1 MSLWGTVHHSLDGV
15 LGIPVEINRKIT
27 ATGDISPETF
37 PGRGNYMHLFRA
49 GELREWLI
57 QANLRIVA
65 MSASNCLSIG
75 WNDWLE
81 EIRSD
86 EEKWEE
92 LLRMELEA
100 CAEEGSLNM
109 GTHMI
114 AIAEK
119 NRCHPT
125 V

>member
-1 MSLWGTVHHSLDGV
+1 MSLWGSAHHRLNGV
-15 LGIPVEINRKIT
+15 LGIPVETNRKIT
-27 ATGDISPETF
+27 ATGDISRETF
-37 PGRGNYMHLFRA
+37 PGRGNFMHMFRA
-49 GELREWLI
+49 GELREWLA
-57 QANLRIVA
+57 QANLRVVA

-100 CAEEGSLNM
+100 CTEEGSLNM

-114 AIAEK
+114 AVVEK
-119 NRCHPT
+119 K
-125 V
+125 